1 MNHKIKIAR
10 LLRQEQTKA
19 EKKLWGYLRNRQVE
33 NLKFRRQHPLKE
45 YIVDFFCEEY
55 GIIIELDGDYHN
67 QTNQIEKDALRDARL
82 ENLGFHVLRFENR
95 MVFEDLDTIVNII
108 ISAKT
113 KQKIYAEERIANLKK
128 RKESRKNHLT
138 RALSS
143 RRGNISVLSTKV
155 LTTSQQEL
163 LLNAG
168 LGFTHYNAIKIAFL
182 DFEMPEEDFDFYIFT
197 SQNAVNSHIKA
208 QPDFK
213 QKEVFCVGEKT
224 KSLLEK
230 NGLKVREIAENSTKL
245 AQIILKTYQN
255 NSFLHIAGNLK
266 TKDLPTTLKK
276 HNIRYIEIEGYQT
289 FLNSKVFTQQFDGT
303 LFFSPS
309 GVISFT
315 KSNKLTGN
323 AFCIG
328 ATTANEARK
337 FTDKI
342 IIAKKPTIENVIVQ
356 AVKNLKHD

>member
-1 MNHKIKIAR
+1 MK
-10 LLRQEQTKA
+10 
-19 EKKLWGYLRNRQVE
+19 
-33 NLKFRRQHPLKE
+33 
-45 YIVDFFCEEY
+45 
-55 GIIIELDGDYHN
+55 
-67 QTNQIEKDALRDARL
+67 
-82 ENLGFHVLRFENR
+82 
-95 MVFEDLDTIVNII
+95 
-108 ISAKT
+108 
-113 KQKIYAEERIANLKK
+113 
-128 RKESRKNHLT
+128 
-138 RALSS
+138 
-143 RRGNISVLSTKV
+143 SVLSTKV
-155 LTTSQQEL
+155 LTHSQQEL

-224 KSLLEK
+224 KSLLEE
-230 NGLKVREIAENSTKL
+230 NGLKVREIAENSLKL
-245 AQIILKTYQN
+245 AQIILKRYQN

-266 TKDLPTTLKK
+266 TKDLPTILTKY
-276 HNIRYIEIEGYQT
+276 NIRYIEIEGYQT
-289 FLNSKVFTQQFDGT
+289 FLNSKVFNQQFDGT